1 MNCYKWRDFVQ
12 ENYLVS
18 QRNDLI
24 EARHTNPLSVREQK
38 IVLTMVSMIEPTDG
52 DFKDYRISIK
62 EFSDMLGLEG
72 SVKYTEL
79 KEITKDLMSKSI
91 EIPRADGGWLFANWI
106 SSAEYQ
112 KGEGVI
118 ALSFSPKLKPYLLQ
132 LKNTFTTYRLSNILS
147 LKSTYSIRLYELM
160 KKWQHLGTWSCS
172 VENFKEKM
180 GIENKKYPR
189 YANLKA
195 RVLNPAIQEVNE
207 KTDVFI
213 SLKEIKKGRSVDKI
227 EFTIRHAP
235 EREIQVPHLEK
246 KSEPV
251 EELSEMDKLR
261 MRMNELA
268 KAYQFDTAFFAQ
280 LHQGASLIWQD
291 DAEQELEFLIRYVND
306 EKSVKNPL
314 GFIKSKIT
322 SAWEIHEA
330 GGRITFAD
338 LQPVNERWAGREEKL
353 PDWFTS
359 KEEPVE
365 PSKANPEL
373 DKEKELLL
381 KKLAEK
387 KKRPK
392 KDAPTS

>member
-1 MNCYKWRDFVQ
+1 MQ

-38 IVLTMVSMIEPTDG
+38 IILTMVSMIEPTDG

-62 EFSDMLGLEG
+62 EFSEMLGLEG

-91 EIPRADGGWLFANWI
+91 EIPRTDGGWLFANWI

-132 LKNTFTTYRLSNILS
+132 LKDTFTTYRLSNILS

-160 KKWQHLGTWSCS
+160 KKWQHLGSWSCS
-172 VENFKEKM
+172 IEKFKEKM
-180 GIENKKYPR
+180 GIEHKKYPR

-213 SLKEIKKGRSVDKI
+213 SLTEIKKGRSVNKI
-227 EFTIRHAP
+227 KFAIRHAP

-246 KSEPV
+246 KSASIEEPN
-251 EELSEMDKLR
+251 ELDKLCIQ
-261 MRMNELA
+261 MNELA
-268 KAYQFDTAFFAQ
+268 EGYQFDTAFFAQ

-291 DAEQELEFLIRYVND
+291 DAEQELEFLIRYVNE
-306 EKSVKNPL
+306 EKTVKNPL

-338 LQPVNERWAGREEKL
+338 LQPVKERWAGREEKL

-359 KEEPVE
+359 IDE
-365 PSKANPEL
+365 PSEPSESNPEL
-373 DKEKELLL
+373 DKEKEKLL
-381 KKLAEK
+381 KKLADK
-387 KKRPK
+387 KKRTK
-392 KDAPTS
+392 KDASTS

>member
-1 MNCYKWRDFVQ
+1 MQ

-235 EREIQVPHLEK
+235 EREIQVPHLKK
-246 KSEPV
+246 KSELV

-268 KAYQFDTAFFAQ
+268 KGYQFDNVFFVQ

-291 DAEQELEFLIRYVND
+291 DAEQELKFLIRYVND

-359 KEEPVE
+359 KEESVE
-365 PSKANPEL
+365 SSEANPEL

>member
-1 MNCYKWRDFVQ
+1 MQ